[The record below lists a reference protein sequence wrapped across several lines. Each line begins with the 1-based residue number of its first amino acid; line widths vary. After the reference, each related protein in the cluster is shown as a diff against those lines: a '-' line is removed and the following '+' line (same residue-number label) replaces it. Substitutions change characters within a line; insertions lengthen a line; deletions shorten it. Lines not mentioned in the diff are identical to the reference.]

1 MVIAESGQ
9 AGRAFVTP
17 ALRERLLAG
26 VETTGEAVM
35 AIYRR
40 PFDVETKADDSPVT
54 EADLCAH
61 HALLELLDEVTPAV
75 PVLSEESEAVP
86 YAIRRAW
93 RRYWLVD
100 PLDGTKEFIR
110 RSGDFTLNV
119 ALIEDGVPTFGI
131 VHAPTLGVSW
141 FGQLGE
147 GAWRREGVETHTIGV
162 RALPDPDREPW
173 CVMGSRSH
181 GLSALAA
188 FMERL
193 PRHALVSR
201 GSSLKLC
208 LVAEGVADLYPRF
221 GPTSEWD
228 TAAGQAVVTAAGGE
242 VLDARTLMPLRCNYQ
257 ASLLNP
263 AFIACGERDSRW
275 EQALAASL
283 EEVD

>member
-1 MVIAESGQ
+1 MVSAA
-9 AGRAFVTP
+9 AGERGAFVTP
-17 ALRERLLAG
+17 AARERLLAG
-26 VETTGEAVM
+26 VEAAGEAVM

-61 HALLELLDEVTPAV
+61 HALVDLLGEVTPAV

-86 YAIRRAW
+86 YATRRTW
-93 RRYWLVD
+93 QRYWLVD

-147 GAWRREGVETHTIGV
+147 GAWRREAGETRAIGV
-162 RALPDPDREPW
+162 RPLPDPAFEAWR
-173 CVMGSRSH
+173 VMGSRSH
-181 GLSALAA
+181 GLSALAS
-188 FMERL
+188 FLERL
-193 PRHALVSR
+193 PCHALVSR

-208 LVAEGVADLYPRF
+208 LVAEGSADLYPRF

-228 TAAGQAVVTAAGGE
+228 TAAAQAVVTAAGGQ
-242 VLDARTLMPLRCNYQ
+242 VLDAGSLKPLRCNRHD
-257 ASLLNP
+257 SLLNP
-263 AFIACGERDSRW
+263 AFIACGERDPRW
-275 EQALAASL
+275 ERALAESL
-283 EEVD
+283 VEGD

>member
-1 MVIAESGQ
+1 MVRPGTGEGQ
-9 AGRAFVTP
+9 GFVTP
-17 ALRERLLAG
+17 EARERLLAG
-26 VETTGEAVM
+26 VEAAGEAVM
-35 AIYRR
+35 AIYWR
-40 PFDVETKADDSPVT
+40 PFDVATKADDSPVT

-61 HALLELLDEVTPAV
+61 HALVELLGEVTPAV

-86 YAIRRAW
+86 YATRRTW

-147 GAWRREGVETHTIGV
+147 GAWRREAGETRAIGV
-162 RALPDPDREPW
+162 RTLPDPDREPW
-173 CVMGSRSH
+173 HVMGSRSH
-181 GLSALAA
+181 GLSVLAG
-188 FMERL
+188 FLERL
-193 PRHALVSR
+193 PRHELVSR

-228 TAAGQAVVTAAGGE
+228 TAAAQAVVTAAGGE
-242 VLDARTLMPLRCNYQ
+242 VLDARTLTPLRCNRQ

-275 EQALAASL
+275 QRALAESL
-283 EEVD
+283 DEEV